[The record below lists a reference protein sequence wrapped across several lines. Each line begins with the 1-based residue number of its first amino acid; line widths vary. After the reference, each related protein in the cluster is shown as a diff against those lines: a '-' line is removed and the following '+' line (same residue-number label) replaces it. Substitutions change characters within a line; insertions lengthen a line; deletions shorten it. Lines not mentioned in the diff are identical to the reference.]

1 MWLSA
6 SNAVLRALLAPTCA
20 ACDRPLDAPL
30 AGAVCATCWRAVE
43 LITPPH
49 CAQCGDQIPTSLSGA
64 NGDRCDRCARGDTA
78 FDLAASIG
86 IYDGALRDMVHALK
100 YRQRRMIAPGLA
112 AAMRRSGA
120 RVLVGAD
127 AVVPVPL
134 HSWRHWQRGFNQA
147 DDLARG
153 LGLPVW
159 RVLSRPRSGPPQ
171 ASLPAAARLANAEG
185 AYAIGAGEYLRR
197 RRSRRLGGATV
208 VLIDDV
214 LTTGATLNACA
225 RVLREAGVRRVRVL
239 TAARAVAGRPP
250 QPLPTRRPSADR
262 R

>member
-1 MWLSA
+1 MCGVRPSPRCA
-6 SNAVLRALLAPTCA
+6 TRGRRVPAVLACSRVDHSPALH
-20 ACDRPLDAPL
+20 
-30 AGAVCATCWRAVE
+30 AVQRS
-43 LITPPH
+43 
-49 CAQCGDQIPTSLSGA
+49 IPTAVGGA

-100 YRQRRMIAPGLA
+100 YRQRRMIAPGLS

-134 HSWRHWQRGFNQA
+134 HAWRQWQRGFNQA

-159 RVLSRPRSGPPQ
+159 RVLRRPRRGPPQ
-171 ASLPAAARLANAEG
+171 ASLPAG
-185 AYAIGAGEYLRR
+185 ASVER
-197 RRSRRLGGATV
+197 
-208 VLIDDV
+208 
-214 LTTGATLNACA
+214 
-225 RVLREAGVRRVRVL
+225 
-239 TAARAVAGRPP
+239 
-250 QPLPTRRPSADR
+250 
-262 R
+262 